1 MNPRSKDV
9 LKKCYF
15 QPTIELIKVDNE
27 IALALE
33 SLPPTFE
40 SKNENTT
47 TDFFNTNPFVI
58 PTTWKLSI
66 QFRHWL
72 RKRFWLKTQLLF
84 VSKLHDDATK
94 LTVSGS
100 LSVYF
105 CIVNL
110 CLGHQLFYRFLKSN
124 LGRTK
129 QIKMKREINRFIN
142 LLN

>member
-47 TDFFNTNPFVI
+47 DFFNSNPFVI
-58 PTTWKLSI
+58 PTT
-66 QFRHWL
+66 
-72 RKRFWLKTQLLF
+72 
-84 VSKLHDDATK
+84 
-94 LTVSGS
+94 
-100 LSVYF
+100 
-105 CIVNL
+105 
-110 CLGHQLFYRFLKSN
+110 
-124 LGRTK
+124 
-129 QIKMKREINRFIN
+129 
-142 LLN
+142 